1 MILKSSDSYKINL
14 KQHKFILFYGVNEGY
29 KNEIL
34 NKIIS
39 QNKNKSVSRYDEK
52 YILENLELILND
64 IFSKSFFDNEKIII
78 IKQASDKILN
88 FIDQLSTKELE
99 DINIFIISNKLD
111 KKSKLR
117 KIFETNKEFICSPFY
132 EDTKEIL
139 ANLAI
144 SYLKEKKI
152 SLSREDIN
160 LIVNRVN
167 GDRINLIN
175 ELKKVEFFS
184 SSGKKITTSEIAK
197 LTNLTENHTI
207 SELIDATLLQNLKKT
222 QRIINENN
230 FISEDMILII
240 RSFLNKFKKMLVLL
254 NKYIKNKDLNQTILE
269 AKPPIFWKDK
279 QIIKDQLQM
288 WKINQIKKFIY
299 ELSELEISVKKNPL
313 ISLQLVNDYIF
324 KINLIKTNN

>member
-52 YILENLELILND
+52 YILENLELILNY

-175 ELKKVEFFS
+175 ELKKVELFS

>member
-111 KKSKLR
+111 KKSILR

-175 ELKKVEFFS
+175 ELKKVELFS

>member
-175 ELKKVEFFS
+175 ELKKVELFS

-279 QIIKDQLQM
+279 QIIKDQLQI

>member
-1 MILKSSDSYKINL
+1 MTSYKINL
-14 KQHKFILFYGVNEGY
+14 KQHKFILFYGLNEGY

-175 ELKKVEFFS
+175 ELKKVELFS

>member
-1 MILKSSDSYKINL
+1 MILKSSDSHKINL
-14 KQHKFILFYGVNEGY
+14 KQHKFILFYEVNEGY

-64 IFSKSFFDNEKIII
+64 IISKSFFDNEKIII

-132 EDTKEIL
+132 EDTKEML

-175 ELKKVEFFS
+175 ELKKVELFS

-230 FISEDMILII
+230 FIIEDMILII

-254 NKYIKNKDLNQTILE
+254 NKYMKNKDLNQTISE

>member
-88 FIDQLSTKELE
+88 FIDKLSTKELE

-175 ELKKVEFFS
+175 ELKKVELFS

>member
-175 ELKKVEFFS
+175 ELKKVELFS